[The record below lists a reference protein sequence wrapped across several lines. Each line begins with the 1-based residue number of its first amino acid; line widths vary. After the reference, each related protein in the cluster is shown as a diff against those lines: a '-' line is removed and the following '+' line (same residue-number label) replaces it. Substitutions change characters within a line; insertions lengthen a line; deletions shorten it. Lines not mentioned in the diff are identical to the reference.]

1 MKPFFVHIQAHTRP
15 WARESHQHNGA
26 TVFVQPGGER
36 TVNVQVALC
45 NKKDPY
51 NKKIGRETALSHPC
65 KLVNK
70 RELPKF
76 LAELAA
82 QVDNFKTPLV
92 SDFEYVYKYLL

>member
-1 MKPFFVHIQAHTRP
+1 MKPFFVHI
-15 WARESHQHNGA
+15 HQKTERYYEPKKHNGA

-70 RELPKF
+70 RDLPKF
-76 LAELAA
+76 LGDLNQ
-82 QVDNFKTPLV
+82 QVFGRSWPTD
-92 SDFEYVYKYLL
+92 DYDYVYKYLL